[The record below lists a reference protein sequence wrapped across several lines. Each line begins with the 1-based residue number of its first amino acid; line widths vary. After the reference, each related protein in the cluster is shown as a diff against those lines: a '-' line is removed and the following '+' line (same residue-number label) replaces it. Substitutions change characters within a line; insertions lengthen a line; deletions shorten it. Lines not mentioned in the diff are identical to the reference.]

1 MTVLV
6 TEAVFVCVSEH
17 LLFHE
22 ALIRACKDK
31 EDAGLRKEPAASNLK
46 RGDEACIALC
56 GIEVFIEDKYKMCVF
71 RLLGNECKC
80 SIPSAER
87 PRVFWDRKVAID
99 ASREVSKVQRIAL
112 YLCCEDKCRPVF
124 GKLFRE
130 GSLAD
135 TAPSIEDDHLKA
147 AFCIEPFELGKPL
160 LTPDK
165 HEAFLVL

>member
-1 MTVLV
+1 M
-6 TEAVFVCVSEH
+6 
-17 LLFHE
+17 
-22 ALIRACKDK
+22 R
-31 EDAGLRKEPAASNLK
+31 
-46 RGDEACIALC
+46 
-56 GIEVFIEDKYKMCVF
+56 VF

-99 ASREVSKVQRIAL
+99 AAREVAKVQRIAL
-112 YLCCEDKCRPVF
+112 YLCREDKRRLVLCR
-124 GKLFRE
+124 LCHQ

-160 LTPDK
+160 LTP
-165 HEAFLVL
+165 ANMRRS